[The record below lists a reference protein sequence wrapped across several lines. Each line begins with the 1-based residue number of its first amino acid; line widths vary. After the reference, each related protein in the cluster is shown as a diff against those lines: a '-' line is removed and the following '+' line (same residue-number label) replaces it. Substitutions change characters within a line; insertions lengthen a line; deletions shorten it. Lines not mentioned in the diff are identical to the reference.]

1 MTTPGM
7 LTKEDEAIRQVL
19 ASLEQQIEHMVTAG
33 RTVERIKEEIAGGYI
48 SGASSVFQQKVED
61 WMTRYQ
67 QVIGAFERF
76 VQSTQGANAIL
87 TQAEDDARA
96 HAADG
101 IYEGLQG
108 A

>member
-19 ASLEQQIEHMVTAG
+19 ASLEHQIENMVTAG
-33 RTVERIKEEIAGGYI
+33 RTVERIKEELAGGYI

-61 WMTRYQ
+61 WMSRYQ
-67 QVIGAFERF
+67 QIIGSFEKF
-76 VQSTQGANAIL
+76 VQSTQGANQIL

-101 IYEGLQG
+101 IYNGLQG

>member
-1 MTTPGM
+1 M

-19 ASLEQQIEHMVTAG
+19 ASLEQQIESMVTAG
-33 RTVERIKEEIAGGYI
+33 RTVERIKEELAGGYI
-48 SGASSVFQQKVED
+48 SGASTVFQQRVED

-76 VQSTQGANAIL
+76 VQSTQGANQIL
-87 TQAEDDARA
+87 TAAEDEARA

-101 IYEGLQG
+101 IYYGLQG
-108 A
+108 D